1 MAPGALSP
9 LTIFRS
15 WYDKN
20 MNMWEV
26 EYTDEFEEW
35 WNPLSV
41 AEHEAINYTV
51 NLLRQFGPNA
61 NAEVSVTS

>member
-1 MAPGALSP
+1 
-9 LTIFRS
+9 
-15 WYDKN
+15 

-61 NAEVSVTS
+61 NAEVSVAS